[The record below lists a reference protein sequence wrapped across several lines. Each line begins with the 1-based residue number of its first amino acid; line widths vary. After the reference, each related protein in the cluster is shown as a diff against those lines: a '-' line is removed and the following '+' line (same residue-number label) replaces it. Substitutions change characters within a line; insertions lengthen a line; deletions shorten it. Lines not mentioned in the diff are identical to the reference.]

1 MSKGPAKITE
11 LYPRRMK
18 RFRLRKILIPF
29 AVLLVLAMTGLSVYM
44 FREDLDLDRARRYFR
59 YLGTDRS
66 GAYGVYAFDAHSANA
81 YAAVGDGL
89 AVASVG
95 GLTLY
100 GPSGEEIA
108 SVSAQV
114 RVPAVEAGGG
124 LALLWDV
131 GGTTLA
137 AASADRGEVLDLALD
152 RPLLD
157 AGVSRGGEICYAC
170 AADGYRTVITVLD
183 AAQRERYHWYSSSRY
198 MPLCAIAEGGE
209 LLAAVSVGGAEG
221 AFESRLQIFH
231 TDSEQPGAD
240 ISLGGQWIYD
250 LEFLDRNVICAVGES
265 SAQFFDAAG
274 KKLGEYAYEGEHL
287 MDYCLHG
294 DGYAVLCLS
303 PFQGG
308 SRCGLVVAPSDGSA
322 PSRVELEDGLQSL
335 SAAGNYTAA
344 LSAGRL
350 RVFKNTLAPY
360 YETAETAGASH
371 CLVRSDGAALLIGGS
386 SARLY
391 LP

>member
-18 RFRLRKILIPF
+18 RLRLRKLLIPF
-29 AVLLVLAMTGLSVYM
+29 VVLLVLALTGLSVYM
-44 FREDLDLDRARRYFR
+44 FREDLDLDRMRRYFR
-59 YLGTDRS
+59 YLGTERS
-66 GAYGVYAFDAHSANA
+66 GTYGVYTFDAHSANA

-89 AVASVG
+89 AVASVA
-95 GLTLY
+95 GLAIY
-100 GPSGEEIA
+100 GPSGEEAA

-114 RVPAVEAGGG
+114 RVPAIEAGGG

-137 AASADRGEVLDLALD
+137 AASADRGEVLDLTLD

-157 AGVSRGGEICYAC
+157 AGVSPGGEICYAC

-183 AAQRERYHWYSSSRY
+183 AAQRECYRWLSSSRY
-198 MPLCAIAEGGE
+198 MPLCAISEGGN
-209 LLAAVSVGGAEG
+209 LLAAVSVGGTEG
-221 AFESRLQIFH
+221 AFESRLLIFH
-231 TDSEQPGAD
+231 TDSEQPDAD
-240 ISLGGQWIYD
+240 VSLDGQWIYD

-265 SAQFFDAAG
+265 SVQFFDAAG
-274 KKLGEYAYEGEHL
+274 GKLGEYAYEGEHL

-294 DGYAVLCLS
+294 DGYAALCLS

-308 SRCGLVVAPSDGSA
+308 SRCGLVVVPSDGSA
-322 PSRVELEDGLQSL
+322 PSRVEMDDGLQSL
-335 SAAGNYTAA
+335 SASGNYVAA
-344 LSAGRL
+344 LSAGHL
-350 RVFKNTLAPY
+350 RVFKGELVPY
-360 YETAETAGASH
+360 YETAETAGATH
-371 CLVRSDGAALLIGGS
+371 CQVRSDGAALLIGGS